1 MSSANGTRSEAA
13 ETTETTEVPVAPGE
27 SVQAV
32 LATVEPNTVVRLA
45 EGTYAGNLAVTTPG
59 VSIVG
64 AGPGRTVLV
73 PGAVAPSTIPPL
85 HDAPADVVSGIAVH
99 ATSDVTIEGLTVR
112 GFSGAGVYVHSCS
125 GVRLRDVESDANR
138 VWGMYLRESGDV
150 AVRRCR
156 AGASQYAG
164 VAFAF
169 CSEADAVVSDSDFSG
184 SAFGV
189 FVDNSSGVRVLR
201 NRCHGN
207 AAGILLLHQT
217 YEGELPGGVRD
228 CLVADNEV
236 SGNTL
241 AAGGDEPD
249 ALGAAGPPISGVGI
263 AAIGV
268 ERVTV
273 VGNRVHDNRPSGPSV
288 MPGALVLASSAD
300 WGGSDAVDNC
310 FEWNVVTGNEPFD
323 ALVGTDPSGQRFRNN
338 VVGSSQPE
346 GLFEGHVEGHVEG
359 QGPQGTV

>member
-1 MSSANGTRSEAA
+1 MSSATDTR
-13 ETTETTEVPVAPGE
+13 TEVSVAPGE
-27 SVQAV
+27 SVQAA
-32 LATVEPNTVVRLA
+32 LDAAGPGTVVRLA
-45 EGTYAGNLAVTTPG
+45 EGTYEGSLALTEPG
-59 VSIVG
+59 VRLVG
-64 AGPGRTVLV
+64 AGSGRTVIV
-73 PGAVAPSTIPPL
+73 PGAVAPTTIPPL
-85 HDAPADVVSGIAVH
+85 HDAPDDVVSGIAVH
-99 ATSDVTIEGLTVR
+99 AVSDVEIEGLTVR

-125 GVRLRDVESDANR
+125 GVRLRDVEADANR
-138 VWGMYLRESGDV
+138 VWGLYLRESSDL
-150 AVRRCR
+150 AVERCR
-156 AGASQYAG
+156 ASASQYAG

-169 CSEADAVVSDSDFSG
+169 CPEAEAVVSDSDCTG

-189 FVDNSSGVRVLR
+189 FVDNSSRVRVVG

-228 CLVADNEV
+228 CLVAGNETV
-236 SGNTL
+236 GNTL
-241 AAGGDEPD
+241 AAGGEEPD

-268 ERVTV
+268 ERVAV

-300 WGGSDAVDNC
+300 WGGSDAVDNS

-323 ALVGTDPSGQRFRNN
+323 ALVGTDPSAQRFRNN

-346 GLFEGHVEGHVEG
+346 GPFGGN
-359 QGPQGTV
+359 GPQGTV